1 MNEIVEKL
9 ISKLNDNQ
17 PFILKIKVVAGAKN
31 NSIEE
36 FCDDI
41 IKIKINKPA
50 VDGKANKAIIE
61 YLGKILDL
69 PKKNIIIIMGEKN
82 SIKSLRITPKS
93 SIIQK

>member
-1 MNEIVEKL
+1 MNEIIEKL